1 MMKRTRL
8 TGALA
13 AALALVGA
21 EVASST
27 LYARESVSAAAA
39 IQAAAG
45 GNTVL
50 GSVRIPKRVMANGQ
64 PLAPGTY
71 QVRLTGEDAGP
82 AAKGATQ
89 QYERWVEFVQGG
101 KVVGREVASVVPQAE
116 IKDVATDTP
125 PGVGSAKVETLKG
138 DDYVRVWIRR
148 PDTHYLIH
156 LVVAK

>member
-13 AALALVGA
+13 AVLALVGA

-27 LYARESVSAAAA
+27 LYARESVSAAAT

-45 GNTVL
+45 NTAL
-50 GSVRIPKRVMANGQ
+50 GTVRIPKRVMANGQ
-64 PLAPGTY
+64 PLAPGSY

-101 KVVGREVASVVPQAE
+101 KVVGREVASVVPQTE

-125 PGVGSAKVETLKG
+125 PGLNAAKVETLKG

-148 PDTHYLIH
+148 PDNHYLIH